1 MSGMME
7 GEVTRKSKSTF
18 VCEFCNAI
26 VATKMGS
33 KDSFVNHMEEAHNI
47 QVNLNVVMAIHFLSE
62 EEKEKLMKTKRG
74 QLEHSFGLKVDIEED
89 EAEEYAASF
98 QYPKV
103 EPRTNE
109 KRGDF
114 LRRRLSVYL
123 NIQGFG
129 RGGVQYGQGKAPFG
143 WPSDKYSWKSFKGTA
158 RGCPVTMAQDIVNS
172 MLHAQGIDP
181 LDQIDDDP
189 SDSCSDLA
197 GDPESAEPSPAAEKS
212 NKKTELLKKLKS
224 ALCVLGEENLERSTQ
239 LEKDRPLLPSSSTI
253 QEFRNALELCLPK
266 NSSMTQEEI
275 LSKIESDI
283 FPRIIVMKCLTNKGV
298 IKWANLVVSWQAAE
312 ENVEKVIEQKSNCV
326 DQAKKQ
332 KRALVD
338 EQRPKSKRVQKI
350 PQKFLE

>member
-74 QLEHSFGLKVDIEED
+74 QLEHSFGLKVDFEED
-89 EAEEYAASF
+89 EATVAEEAEEYAASF

-275 LSKIESDI
+275 LSKIE
-283 FPRIIVMKCLTNKGV
+283 
-298 IKWANLVVSWQAAE
+298 
-312 ENVEKVIEQKSNCV
+312 
-326 DQAKKQ
+326 
-332 KRALVD
+332 
-338 EQRPKSKRVQKI
+338 
-350 PQKFLE
+350 